1 MIMSATAS
9 PRPHR
14 RWRAKKAS
22 LHLLIILLAAAIIVP
37 TAPLSI
43 IAHASTPTSAITK
56 ATTSSSSTALRS
68 TACSNGEY
76 GASLT
81 SRLLYKYADPLLQL
95 ASKRHLEPSDAFS
108 VPQDKLL
115 STTVPQLETIY
126 TKCREKAKK
135 KEKASNILAKAILT
149 SQKQTLILTG
159 VLRLLNT
166 IVQAFPSLLIAR
178 LLRQIE
184 AGNSIRAI
192 EPLRSAFVLVSVL
205 SVKMIIENLYFH
217 NVVKCASEVRG
228 SVGGMI
234 FDKSLKLSSGSVS
247 LDNSSSSSK
256 GKNKKKTKKGTS
268 SAMGS
273 GEVVNL
279 MQSDATTLEML
290 TLQLHTIWDGALQI
304 SIYTALLYKY
314 LGTSVIWGLG
324 VLLTTI
330 PINSLTLRILN
341 RLSKKE
347 LEAKDARMRKTTEG
361 VSNMQLLKLMSWEN
375 IFAKDIQRQRDEEL
389 KRHTKRG
396 AVKALSQAISYSAP
410 TVSLVATLSAYAKTG
425 KPVVASTIFTAIS
438 LFNQLR
444 FPLFFYPMLIDA
456 IANGKN
462 SLRRISSYLESKEIT
477 QYVDYKPKL
486 DNGGGSIEMSHG
498 NFLWP
503 AATADSFS
511 GEDVG
516 SDKECREKMALCDA
530 SMSVQPGEVVAVV
543 GGVGS
548 GKTALVKSLIGELT
562 PLPHNPQ
569 LIAEEYGSTADVPR
583 VTAHGSI
590 SYCAQEAWL
599 PKGTIRE
606 SIVFGREYDEERYL
620 GAIYSAGLDDDI
632 ASSTLSHDTD
642 VGEDGS
648 NLSGGQRARVAMA
661 RALYE
666 KNAGIYILDDPLSAL
681 DASVGATVFER
692 VTDRLRREK
701 AATVFVTN
709 DPNLPRRCDKVVLVG
724 SDEPNGCS
732 RIVDVGTYDELLD
745 RGHDL
750 RTITRAEEANSSDDD
765 EEEATD
771 SDEVDVSLVYHHNN
785 GISISSNVTTS
796 HADPDN
802 HIALEEDPALL
813 VEHKIPQSVE
823 PSQEIISSP
832 MKQQQPPQKQ
842 LSTDDTM
849 STGAIPRST
858 YLTYFRSVKNPLLIV
873 LALGMYFAA
882 NGSQFFQ
889 QLIVAKWT
897 EASTAGGIAAAVSS
911 KYLRQLIYA
920 ALGVSVTIY
929 IRSYLTMI
937 LGARASKTI
946 HEAMTKSVFGAPI
959 SFFSSTPSGQLLTRF
974 GKELEVVDRN
984 LPDGIGSTM
993 YCFLQVFFSSLALA
1007 GVVTPFMVIPLG
1019 LIGIFYVKTMQLFR
1033 PAARD
1038 LKRIESSSRSPIY
1051 THFREALAGAET
1063 IRSIPAGRSLWSH
1076 KHRQLADENLSIYY
1090 TVKAIDRWLSV
1101 RLETL
1106 GNFVVFSSAAA
1117 SILLTRA
1124 GKLKSGSAGWGLTQA
1139 LSITGLLAW
1148 CVRVLTD
1155 LETQFMS
1162 VTRTLEVTDLE
1173 STKTKGIDDAKT
1185 RIPREFYDAGEALQA
1200 LQQPNGSTES
1210 PPLPQ
1215 SDADLLQSGW
1225 PWRGHVQFNNISMR
1239 YNPSSPLVLNNVSV
1253 DIPAGSTL
1261 GVVGRTGELNMEYFG
1276 YAML

>member
-1 MIMSATAS
+1 MMI
-9 PRPHR
+9 
-14 RWRAKKAS
+14 
-22 LHLLIILLAAAIIVP
+22 
-37 TAPLSI
+37 
-43 IAHASTPTSAITK
+43 
-56 ATTSSSSTALRS
+56 
-68 TACSNGEY
+68 
-76 GASLT
+76 
-81 SRLLYKYADPLLQL
+81 
-95 ASKRHLEPSDAFS
+95 
-108 VPQDKLL
+108 
-115 STTVPQLETIY
+115 
-126 TKCREKAKK
+126 
-135 KEKASNILAKAILT
+135 
-149 SQKQTLILTG
+149 
-159 VLRLLNT
+159 
-166 IVQAFPSLLIAR
+166 
-178 LLRQIE
+178 
-184 AGNSIRAI
+184 
-192 EPLRSAFVLVSVL
+192 
-205 SVKMIIENLYFH
+205 
-217 NVVKCASEVRG
+217 
-228 SVGGMI
+228 
-234 FDKSLKLSSGSVS
+234 
-247 LDNSSSSSK
+247 
-256 GKNKKKTKKGTS
+256 
-268 SAMGS
+268 
-273 GEVVNL
+273 
-279 MQSDATTLEML
+279 
-290 TLQLHTIWDGALQI
+290 
-304 SIYTALLYKY
+304 
-314 LGTSVIWGLG
+314 
-324 VLLTTI
+324 
-330 PINSLTLRILN
+330 
-341 RLSKKE
+341 
-347 LEAKDARMRKTTEG
+347 
-361 VSNMQLLKLMSWEN
+361 
-375 IFAKDIQRQRDEEL
+375 
-389 KRHTKRG
+389 
-396 AVKALSQAISYSAP
+396 
-410 TVSLVATLSAYAKTG
+410 
-425 KPVVASTIFTAIS
+425 
-438 LFNQLR
+438 
-444 FPLFFYPMLIDA
+444 
-456 IANGKN
+456 
-462 SLRRISSYLESKEIT
+462 
-477 QYVDYKPKL
+477 
-486 DNGGGSIEMSHG
+486 SHHH
-498 NFLWP
+498 
-503 AATADSFS
+503 
-511 GEDVG
+511 
-516 SDKECREKMALCDA
+516 
-530 SMSVQPGEVVAVV
+530 Q
-543 GGVGS
+543 
-548 GKTALVKSLIGELT
+548 
-562 PLPHNPQ
+562 
-569 LIAEEYGSTADVPR
+569 
-583 VTAHGSI
+583 
-590 SYCAQEAWL
+590 
-599 PKGTIRE
+599 
-606 SIVFGREYDEERYL
+606 
-620 GAIYSAGLDDDI
+620 
-632 ASSTLSHDTD
+632 STLSHDTD

-666 KNAGIYILDDPLSAL
+666 KGSGVYILDDPLSAL

-750 RTITRAEEANSSDDD
+750 RTITRAEEVNSSDDD

-813 VEHKIPQSVE
+813 AEHKIPQSVE
-823 PSQEIISSP
+823 PSQEVISSP

-1051 THFREALAGAET
+1051 THFREALAGTET
-1063 IRSIPAGRSLWSH
+1063 IRSIPVGRSLWSR

-1124 GKLKSGSAGWGLTQA
+1124 GKLKSGSAGWG
-1139 LSITGLLAW
+1139 
-1148 CVRVLTD
+1148 
-1155 LETQFMS
+1155 
-1162 VTRTLEVTDLE
+1162 
-1173 STKTKGIDDAKT
+1173 
-1185 RIPREFYDAGEALQA
+1185 
-1200 LQQPNGSTES
+1200 
-1210 PPLPQ
+1210 
-1215 SDADLLQSGW
+1215 
-1225 PWRGHVQFNNISMR
+1225 
-1239 YNPSSPLVLNNVSV
+1239 
-1253 DIPAGSTL
+1253 
-1261 GVVGRTGELNMEYFG
+1261 
-1276 YAML
+1276 